1 MSTLTI
7 TDSSEPTLSSK
18 KAQILQIANHQKWH
32 IIRVNKCKK
41 GKYKTQN
48 WVIFDQTSDKSK
60 IGNIFDIGKQINV
73 VLSSFVY
80 SYCY

>member
-32 IIRVNKCKK
+32 IIWVNKCKK
-41 GKYKTQN
+41 KVNIKP
-48 WVIFDQTSDKSK
+48 K
-60 IGNIFDIGKQINV
+60 IG
-73 VLSSFVY
+73 LY
-80 SYCY
+80 SIKLAIKV